1 MYMQQT
7 LCLVTEDFNRAA
19 DFSPACLDVMLRP
32 VFEGLAFIHF
42 ASVALLPGFD
52 AADSK
57 PHSLMLELT
66 LDDGIEPKEAIA
78 RLIDAAPEVMCGL
91 YMDQAAPSRTA
102 AAELRKRLLLLAE
115 PSRAAGGFVG
125 MRDRS
130 AVQIS
135 AEQRWFMVARS
146 QLQAIRRRARDDGE
160 SLDAAQAVSRLVV
173 GLQGDP
179 GWPAMSTPPPCSWWR
194 RPRPALLQLLMALV
208 WVVLPV
214 PALACIVAVLGWL
227 TEFVLLRWPGQSLPG
242 QEAAFVAGGV
252 VAIAV
257 LLTVVL
263 VVGLM
268 LTGVIAVSVLLVG
281 ASLVGVLLFYV
292 VLVAAYLAI
301 GDHGG
306 HPAWQPGARLLEV
319 GALVALLALWCLI
332 RVVRRE
338 AFSRPLARGL
348 ALVGALAAAYLLGAA
363 WNNSLALPQPL
374 SWGALAYALPA
385 VVAVV
390 LIWRSG
396 AARWYFALGLP
407 LILLLLLLPPLVAER
422 WPAAAG
428 LLHRVSW
435 TAVEARVHT
444 AMGVLSLADLGVLV
458 GLLGALAAAVTLRAP
473 RRPLGVPLLGLL
485 ALLLIAHLA
494 LGALVQRLLHGTPDL
509 WSQLVRFE
517 TYRWVLVGL
526 ALAGL
531 FVLGLMLLA
540 GWLLPAL
547 ARRIE
552 HLDRPKPDPKHP
564 FVPLPPS
571 LALVANEAEQ
581 ASGASH
587 MISLTDLRGRRWGW
601 HWLMTWLWLH
611 VVGAS
616 GILFYTHG
624 LLGTAQGIQFAH
636 WHLVQGGRRLLF
648 VSNFD
653 GDFGG
658 YLDEFIN
665 GTSQG
670 INLIWRWTTLRVR
683 PAVALARRFP
693 RTRLIAFSGCHNEQ
707 AFKAYARAS
716 MVPHLLRYRAYD
728 SSSQD
733 IERCTR
739 LREALTGERTPHNDN
754 LVLRLLG
761 S

>member
-7 LCLVTEDFNRAA
+7 LCLVTEEFNREGNVGDLAA
-19 DFSPACLDVMLRP
+19 RLRP
-32 VFEGLAFIHF
+32 VFETLAFIHF

-52 AADSK
+52 ACDDE
-57 PHSLMLELT
+57 PHSLMLELA
-66 LDDGIEPKEAIA
+66 LDDGIEPQAA
-78 RLIDAAPEVMCGL
+78 LGRLIDAAPEVMWRL
-91 YMDQAAPSRTA
+91 YTAGHPPEDA
-102 AAELRKRLLLLAE
+102 AARLRLKLLPLAE

-130 AVQIS
+130 AVQVK
-135 AEQRWFMVARS
+135 AERRWFLVARR
-146 QLQAIRRRARDDGE
+146 QLQAIRREARGAGE
-160 SLDAAQAVSRLVV
+160 SLDAAEAVSRLLVA
-173 GLQGDP
+173 LQANP
-179 GWPAMSTPPPCSWWR
+179 GWPAMSTPPPRSWWC

-214 PALACIVAVLGWL
+214 PALACIVALLGRV
-227 TEFVLLRWPGQSLPG
+227 TEFVVLRWPGQSLPG
-242 QEAAFVAGGV
+242 PEAAFAVGGV

-257 LLTVVL
+257 LLSVVL

-268 LTGVIAVSVLLVG
+268 LTGVIAVSVLLVMS
-281 ASLVGVLLFYV
+281 SLAGILVFYV
-292 VLVAAYLAI
+292 ALVAAYLAI
-301 GDHGG
+301 GDHAA
-306 HPAWQPGARLLEV
+306 HPAWQPGAQLLEA
-319 GALVALLALWCLI
+319 GALAALVGLWCLI

-338 AFSRPLARGL
+338 TLSRPLARAL
-348 ALVGALAAAYLLGAA
+348 AVVGALAAAYLLGAA

-385 VVAVV
+385 LVAVV

-407 LILLLLLLPPLVAER
+407 LILLLLMLPPAFAQR
-422 WPAAAG
+422 WPAVAS
-428 LLHRVSW
+428 LLRPVSW
-435 TAVEARVHT
+435 TAAAARVHT
-444 AMGVLSLADLGVLV
+444 AMGVLSLVDLGVLV
-458 GLLGALAAAVTLRAP
+458 GLLGASAAALTLRTP
-473 RRPLGVPLLGLL
+473 RRPLGVPLLGVL
-485 ALLLIAHLA
+485 ALLLAAHLA
-494 LGALVQRLLHGTPDL
+494 LGALVQRLLHRAPDL
-509 WSQLVRFE
+509 WLQLARFE
-517 TYRWVLVGL
+517 TYGWVLIAL

-531 FVLGLMLLA
+531 FVLGLVLLA
-540 GWLLPAL
+540 SWLLPAL
-547 ARRIE
+547 RCRIKQ
-552 HLDRPKPDPKHP
+552 LDRPRPDPNDP
-564 FVPLPPS
+564 FVPPPPNA
-571 LALVANEAEQ
+571 ALVANEAEQ
-581 ASGASH
+581 AGGANH

-601 HWLMTWLWLH
+601 SWLMAWLWLH

-616 GILFYTHG
+616 GMLFYTRG
-624 LLGTAQGIQFAH
+624 PLGTAQGIQFAH
-636 WHLVQGGRRLLF
+636 WHLVQDGRRLLF

-653 GDFGG
+653 GDFSG

-683 PAVALARRFP
+683 PAVDAPRRFP

-716 MVPHLLRYRAYD
+716 MVPHLLRYRAYR
-728 SSSQD
+728 SSCQD
-733 IERCTR
+733 IERCTQ